1 MPNATQTLAAFLV
14 LAGLALSA
22 CGSSSQAP
30 TPPAGRLVTVP
41 GSSTGKI
48 LLTQTG
54 AQRIGIQTT
63 AVLGVPGPR
72 RQGAAGRSASTPN
85 VIIPYSSLVY
95 APSGATYAFISPSA
109 LVFTEVP
116 VTVARIQGDS
126 VYVLN
131 GPKPGSR
138 VVTVGAEELLGVQT
152 GVLEQT

>member
-1 MPNATQTLAAFLV
+1 MPNARQIIAALLV

-22 CGSSSQAP
+22 CGSSAEAP
-30 TPPAGRLVTVP
+30 IPPAGRLVTVP

-48 LLTQTG
+48 VLTQLG

-63 AVLGVPGPR
+63 AVLGVPGPGKN
-72 RQGAAGRSASTPN
+72 GAPGRSAGDPN

-95 APSGATYAFISPSA
+95 ESSGATFAFISPSP

-116 VTVARIQGDS
+116 VTVARIQNDS
-126 VYVLN
+126 VYVTN
-131 GPKPGSR
+131 GPRPGSR